1 MVFNEVYRNY
11 MMISWNPPLDDG
23 GCAVSNYIIEKRDTN
38 RDLWMPVTSSCT
50 RTSCRVGEAV
60 LKCLEGKCNVQDPLF
75 CTKDPEGKHFKDSAK
90 EMPLDSNSLVLTNN
104 SCCPFLQVPKLIE
117 GREYIIRIMAQN
129 IYGISDPL
137 LSAETKARDVYS
149 KCKHTDRKHS

>member
-11 MMISWNPPLDDG
+11 MVISWNPPLDDG
-23 GCAVSNYIIEKRDTN
+23 GCAISNYIIEKRDTN

-50 RTSCRVGEAV
+50 RTTCKVSSREATGTETASFHHISYTTAFFA
-60 LKCLEGKCNVQDPLF
+60 L
-75 CTKDPEGKHFKDSAK
+75 
-90 EMPLDSNSLVLTNN
+90 
-104 SCCPFLQVPKLIE
+104 LQVPKLIE

-137 LSAETKARDVYS
+137 ESAETKARDIYS
-149 KCKHTDRKHS
+149 KF